1 MNNRKRRDLFK
12 EVTDGIVTAL
22 ENGVPPWVRPWDPG
36 QGLPSNAI
44 SNRPYRGI
52 NVPLLWLASMDRGF
66 STDRWMTFK
75 QAQEVGGHVKSG
87 ERGTRVILWKPVPIK
102 DEVPVDSEKS
112 KTIPIIRS
120 FVVFNEAQVEGLPP
134 RKEKLVIWESDD
146 LAEQYLSLADVQ
158 YGGGRA
164 FYAPSPDLIQ
174 LPPRNA
180 FEESGGFWSTALHE
194 LVHWTG
200 HSDRLDRKSDGG
212 HGSPGYAVEE
222 LVAEMGAA
230 FLTAEIGVPGDL
242 QHPEYVG
249 HWLKV
254 LKDDNRAIFRAA
266 SKAQAAFDF
275 LKDTREKQT
284 VRKALDHTQHI
295 VPNTLETG
303 PTQES
308 VAA

>member
-1 MNNRKRRDLFK
+1 MKKRKRRDLFQ
-12 EVTDGIVTAL
+12 EVTDGIVAAL
-22 ENGVPPWVRPWDPG
+22 EKGVPPWSRPWDPG
-36 QGLPSNAI
+36 SGLPSNAI
-44 SNRPYRGI
+44 SKRPYRGI
-52 NVPLLWLASMDRGF
+52 NVPLLWVASMDKGY

-75 QAQEVGGHVKSG
+75 QAQEAGGHVESG
-87 ERGTRVILWKPVPIK
+87 EKGTRVILWKPVPIK
-102 DEVPVDSEKS
+102 GEVSENVEKS
-112 KTIPIIRS
+112 KTVPIIRS
-120 FVVFNEAQVEGLPP
+120 FILFNEAQVEGLPP
-134 RKEKLVIWESDD
+134 KKEKPLIWETDD
-146 LAEQYLSLADVQ
+146 LAEQYLSLAEVQ

-194 LVHWTG
+194 LIHWTG

-212 HGSPGYAVEE
+212 HGSSGYAVEE
-222 LVAEMGAA
+222 LVAEMGCA
-230 FLTAEIGVPGDL
+230 FLTAEIGIHGNF
-242 QHPEYVG
+242 QHPEYLG

-275 LKDTREKQT
+275 LKDIRENQT
-284 VRKALDHTQHI
+284 VRKALDRAQH
-295 VPNTLETG
+295 VVTNNPETG
-303 PTQES
+303 QTQES